1 MLILFTPDDSNLQG
15 KLKKVRVIE
24 SSKKIAGS
32 KVKSVFDYTVYIS
45 LTFIVEMLCENS
57 KILLDYTS
65 ERTVTK
71 QSVRFT
77 VLRSKAVSR
86 LICDKQHQPQLVN
99 YMSTTRQWDF
109 KIQCF
114 GRQ

>member
-1 MLILFTPDDSNLQG
+1 MESTPDNSNLQG
-15 KLKKVRVIE
+15 KSKNVRVIE

-32 KVKSVFDYTVYIS
+32 KVKNVFDYTVNIL

-57 KILLDYTS
+57 KILLDYKS

-77 VLRSKAVSR
+77 VLRSKAA
-86 LICDKQHQPQLVN
+86 
-99 YMSTTRQWDF
+99 
-109 KIQCF
+109 CF
-114 GRQ
+114 TFDL